1 MARARGWR
9 GWAVPAAV
17 GALGIAACLWL
28 WLRPRG
34 DRPLD
39 IQAAQANLRQL
50 HAGVRLFASE
60 RYFGRPPRS
69 LEELWEAAQLPCKV
83 TDPATGQEMTVAVEP
98 LVPRVAAFRSPT
110 APAGTPG
117 EFRCD
122 YLLVPGYAPFMPG
135 NAIVLLDGP
144 DNFLAGGNV
153 AFADGRVQ
161 FLAMAGAEWRRFVA
175 AVTTRS
181 DRDFVRRKCAD
192 CSIAGYKK

>member
-1 MARARGWR
+1 MARGWR
-9 GWAVPAAV
+9 GWAVPVVV
-17 GALGIAACLWL
+17 GALAIAACLWL

-50 HAGVRLFASE
+50 HAAVRRFESE

-69 LEELWEAAQLPCKV
+69 LDEVWEAGQLPCKV
-83 TDPATGQEMTVAVEP
+83 VDPGSGAEMMVAVEP
-98 LVPRVAAFRSPT
+98 VAPRITAFRSPT
-110 APAGTPG
+110 APPGAPG

-122 YLLVPGYAPFMPG
+122 YLLVPGYAPFMAD

-144 DNFLAGGNV
+144 DNFRGGGNV

-161 FLAMAGAEWRRFVA
+161 FLAMAGAEWRRFVT

-181 DRDFVRRKCAD
+181 DRAFVRRKCAD